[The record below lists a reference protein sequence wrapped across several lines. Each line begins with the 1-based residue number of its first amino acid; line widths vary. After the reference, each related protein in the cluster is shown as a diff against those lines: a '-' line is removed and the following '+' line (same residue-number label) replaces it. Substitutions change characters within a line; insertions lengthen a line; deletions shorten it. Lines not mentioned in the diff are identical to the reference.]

1 MNNSKVKGL
10 GWLIAASLT
19 SMFCAFPAAAE
30 DAACNRGPLRKTY
43 GSTPWL
49 VYGCTDG
56 QTLVVVSAPGS
67 PAMPFVFSF
76 AKDKGQ
82 YHLRG
87 EGTGS
92 RDASQAAFEELQM
105 LSEKEIAELIDQ
117 AGKSAPGSAD

>member
-1 MNNSKVKGL
+1 MNNSKVRCF
-10 GWLIAASLT
+10 GWLIVASLT
-19 SMFCAFPAAAE
+19 SMSCAFPAAAE
-30 DAACNRGPLRKTY
+30 DVACNRGPLRKTY

-56 QTLVVVSAPGS
+56 QTLVIVSAPGS

-76 AKDKGQ
+76 AKEKGQ

-92 RDASQAAFEELQM
+92 RDASQAAFDELQVF
-105 LSEKEIAELIDQ
+105 SEKEIAELIKQ
-117 AGKSAPGSAD
+117 AGESTPGSAD